1 MTKTV
6 HEKKEHEDRVASIV
20 NQLADEYADWYERPG
35 FGRYMAL
42 GEYILEQTE
51 SGGPHDSWLMDAR
64 ESFLKAKKTQ
74 G

>member
-1 MTKTV
+1 MAKTV
-6 HEKKEHEDRVASIV
+6 HEKKEHEEKVASIV
-20 NQLADEYADWYERPG
+20 NQLADEYAAWYGRPG

-51 SGGPHDSWLMDAR
+51 SGEPHDPWLIDAR
-64 ESFLKAKKTQ
+64 ESFIKSKKAQ